1 MSGAPA
7 DNRADQLALTVDLG
21 SGALKLGLVSLAG
34 EVVAVQELSL
44 QTERLPGGGAVQD
57 AAAWWEA
64 VRALSGA
71 VLADG
76 RAERVVAVACTGQWA
91 STVPV
96 DADGEPVGPCLMWL
110 DTRGAHH
117 AREIVGGPLVGY
129 SPTALLTWV
138 RHTAGIPSVFGGDP
152 VAHMLHLER
161 DEPTTA
167 TAARWY
173 LEPVD
178 FLSMRFTGRA
188 AATLASM
195 SAAWLTDNRRLDRL
209 VYDPVLLRR
218 TGVDADKLPP
228 LVSTGSVLGTV
239 RPEVARDLGL
249 GSDVKVVTG
258 LPDLHTAALG
268 TGATR
273 LGHAHTT
280 ISTTSWISM
289 PVTRKKTDVIHSI
302 ATIPGLDAETYLV
315 ADNQEAAGLCLRW
328 LREALPGAD
337 RIPFAELTGLA
348 ASAVPG
354 SGGVLFS
361 PWIAGE
367 RSPVDDRNA
376 RGGWH
381 NVSVEAKA
389 PELVRSVL
397 EGVAFNTRWLNR
409 VVEKFAGNRIDS
421 LRIFGGGAQSDLWCQ
436 IYADVLDRTIE
447 RVADPVYVNLR
458 GAALQAAVALG
469 AARRDELPELVPTDR
484 TFTPDPANRAIYDGL
499 YDEFARLYSMQRTMF
514 KRLNGRTG

>member
-7 DNRADQLALTVDLG
+7 DNRSDQFALTVDLG

-76 RAERVVAVACTGQWA
+76 RVERVVAVACTGQWA

-117 AREIVGGPLVGY
+117 ARGIVGGPLVGY

-167 TAARWY
+167 AAARWY

-178 FLSMRFTGRA
+178 YLSMRFTGRA

-228 LVSTGSVLGTV
+228 LVPTGSDRRDRPSRGGERARARV
-239 RPEVARDLGL
+239 RRQGRHRSAGSAHRGARNRRDAARARAHDDQHHLVDL
-249 GSDVKVVTG
+249 D
-258 LPDLHTAALG
+258 A
-268 TGATR
+268 
-273 LGHAHTT
+273 GHA
-280 ISTTSWISM
+280 
-289 PVTRKKTDVIHSI
+289 
-302 ATIPGLDAETYLV
+302 
-315 ADNQEAAGLCLRW
+315 QE
-328 LREALPGAD
+328 D
-337 RIPFAELTGLA
+337 
-348 ASAVPG
+348 
-354 SGGVLFS
+354 
-361 PWIAGE
+361 
-367 RSPVDDRNA
+367 
-376 RGGWH
+376 
-381 NVSVEAKA
+381 
-389 PELVRSVL
+389 
-397 EGVAFNTRWLNR
+397 
-409 VVEKFAGNRIDS
+409 
-421 LRIFGGGAQSDLWCQ
+421 
-436 IYADVLDRTIE
+436 
-447 RVADPVYVNLR
+447 
-458 GAALQAAVALG
+458 
-469 AARRDELPELVPTDR
+469 
-484 TFTPDPANRAIYDGL
+484 
-499 YDEFARLYSMQRTMF
+499 
-514 KRLNGRTG
+514 